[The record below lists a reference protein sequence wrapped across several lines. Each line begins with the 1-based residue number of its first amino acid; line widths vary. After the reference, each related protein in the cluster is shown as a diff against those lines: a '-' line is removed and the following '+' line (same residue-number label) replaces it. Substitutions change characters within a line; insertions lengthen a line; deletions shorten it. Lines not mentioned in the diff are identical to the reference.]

1 MMEGKLDA
9 IAFADL
15 PEDMQVL
22 IGDFLELEEDD
33 HPAALLVTFVDVD
46 TLPYVA
52 LDERDRG
59 EAHARDMDLS
69 KTPPIL
75 IADGQF
81 LDGKH
86 RLFQARA
93 TGVERLPAIDLSGL
107 VSDHMLRC
115 NGMGEITVTTTLR
128 P

>member
-1 MMEGKLDA
+1 MTREQLDA
-9 IAFADL
+9 IAYADL

-33 HPAALLVTFVDVD
+33 HPAAFLVTLVDVD

-69 KTPPIL
+69 ETPPIL

-86 RLFQARA
+86 RLFQARE
-93 TGVERLPAIDLSGL
+93 TGVERLPAIDLSGM
-107 VSDHMLRC
+107 VSAHMLRC
-115 NGMGEITVTTTLR
+115 NGMGEIAVTTTPR